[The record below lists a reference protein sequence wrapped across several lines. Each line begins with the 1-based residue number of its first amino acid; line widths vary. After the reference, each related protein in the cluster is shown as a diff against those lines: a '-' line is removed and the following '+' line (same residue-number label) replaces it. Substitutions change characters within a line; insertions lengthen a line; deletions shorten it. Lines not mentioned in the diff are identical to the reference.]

1 MPRAKFPPKEQKPF
15 EDNHPQRAWELRLS
29 WWLRFHFSIII
40 IFLIF
45 YVLFEF
51 IHHIDLDIIFQVNHN
66 LGEGMEKEPLDI
78 CESLKI
84 MENIALQAE
93 EGIRNKGNP
102 SSSYLAQEHSLNN
115 DKPKKILNKINQEL
129 LKKYNRLKDEPLIAR
144 ITVLDE
150 KENEST
156 YYINRVIY
164 TENSISYGSPIGRI
178 ASHKV
183 GDEVEI
189 IINGQNKSF
198 EILERILFHT
208 TKYNGIWD
216 STDTKVEQE
225 DSENFI
231 TSLREFCE
239 LQSQTIEDFLATLIK
254 EEKLSQIVQKD
265 IKRKIIRNMSL
276 RDQPILDKFQDD
288 IFRLPLDEKLLILGP
303 PGTGK
308 TTTLIKRLGQKLD
321 ILNLDEDEKELI
333 ENFSTTSNYKNSW
346 LMFAPTE
353 LLTLYVKEAFNKEG
367 IPASDRNIKTW
378 DDYRRF
384 LTRGILDIL
393 KSETGTS
400 TLILAENKPILKS
413 NTLSNSIDLYEK
425 FTLFYNQQ
433 IKLDL
438 EKSNDWL
445 LENIENEIIIEAS
458 QYIQDILKSTENLEI
473 SHLRSI
479 DRLNSQFLEQI
490 KTYQE
495 EVSKVITGSLQV
507 IYRKDNEFLKK
518 LNVFIKE
525 IEKDSLSIDNIE
537 EDENDTLSKNE
548 LTRGYNSA
556 IRSYARIMV
565 NGKKLNPKSK
575 NAKII
580 KWLDN
585 RLMSEEKIIVL
596 GKKINILTHLRKF
609 LNPMKLYV
617 SKIPSQ
623 YKNFRTKKENAHWYD
638 LDKKTS
644 NFVNPLEVDII
655 LLLTLKSLNAIRAT
669 FSTTEQENNSYFVT
683 YQPLFNEYRN
693 QILVDE
699 ATDFSPIQ
707 LACMLELTNQKIRS
721 FFACGDF
728 NQRITTFGIQTKEE
742 MKWISNEFDIRE
754 INIHYRQSKKLTK
767 LAKMIVNETID
778 DTIDDNEFSPVL
790 VENINDTE
798 TLSLWLKDR
807 ISEIEKLVEFLPS
820 IAIFVNS
827 EKEVETITKSLNKVM
842 MEKNIQVK
850 GYPNGQ
856 GKGQDEDIKV
866 FNIKHIKGLEF
877 EAVFFVNVDR
887 LAKEK
892 PLLFDKYL
900 YVGVTRATTYLGISC
915 EESLP
920 KQIEHTRNM
929 FIDNWD
935 K

>member
-1 MPRAKFPPKEQKPF
+1 
-15 EDNHPQRAWELRLS
+15 
-29 WWLRFHFSIII
+29 
-40 IFLIF
+40 
-45 YVLFEF
+45 
-51 IHHIDLDIIFQVNHN
+51 
-66 LGEGMEKEPLDI
+66 MEKEPIDI

-84 MENIALQAE
+84 MEDIALQAE

-115 DKPKKILNKINQEL
+115 NKPKKALDKISQDL
-129 LKKYNRLKDEPLIAR
+129 LDKYHILKDEPLIAR
-144 ITVLDE
+144 VTVLDE
-150 KENEST
+150 YDNKT
-156 YYINRVIY
+156 IHYINRINYVSNP
-164 TENSISYGSPIGRI
+164 ECISYNSPKGKF
-178 ASHKV
+178 ASRTV
-183 GDEVEI
+183 GDKVEI
-189 IINGQNKSF
+189 IINGQNESF
-198 EILERILFHT
+198 EILERIIFH
-208 TKYNGIWD
+208 TKYNGVWD
-216 STDTKVEQE
+216 SINTKVEQE

-239 LQSQTIEDFLATLIK
+239 LQSQTIEDFLANLMK
-254 EEKLSQIVQKD
+254 EEKLSKIVQKD
-265 IKRKIIRNMSL
+265 IKRKISRSKSL

-308 TTTLIKRLGQKLD
+308 TTTLIKRVGQKLD
-321 ILNLDEDEKELI
+321 IVNLDEDEKELLD
-333 ENFSTTSNYKNSW
+333 NFPTKLNYKDSW
-346 LMFAPTE
+346 LMFTPTE
-353 LLTLYVKEAFNKEG
+353 LLAHYVKEAFSKEG
-367 IPASDRNIKTW
+367 IPAPDRNIQTW
-378 DDYRRF
+378 DDYRRY

-413 NTLSNSIDLYEK
+413 NTLSNSIALYEE

-433 IKLDL
+433 IKLEL

-445 LENIENEIIIEAS
+445 LENIENKIIIEAS
-458 QYIQDILKSTENLEI
+458 QYIQEILKSTKNLEI

-479 DRLNSQFLEQI
+479 DRLNSQFSEQI

-495 EVSKVITGSLQV
+495 EVSKTITGSLQI
-507 IYRKDNEFLKK
+507 IYGQDNEFLKK
-518 LNVFIKE
+518 LNIFIKE

-537 EDENDTLSKNE
+537 EDENDTLSKSE

-556 IRSYARIMV
+556 IRSYARTIA
-565 NGKKLNPKSK
+565 NGKELNPKSK

-596 GKKINILTHLRKF
+596 GKKINILIHLRKF
-609 LNPMKLYV
+609 LNPMKSYV
-617 SKIPSQ
+617 TKIPSQ
-623 YKNFRTKKENAHWYD
+623 YKNFRTKTENTHWYD
-638 LDKKTS
+638 LDKKIS
-644 NFVNPLEVDII
+644 NWVNPLEVDII

-669 FSTTEQENNSYFVT
+669 FSTIEQENNSYLVT

-707 LACMLELTNQKIRS
+707 LACMLELTNQNIRS

-728 NQRITTFGIQTKEE
+728 NQRITTFGTQTKEE
-742 MKWISNEFDIRE
+742 MKWVSKEFDIRE
-754 INIHYRQSKKLTK
+754 INIHYRQSKKLTN
-767 LAKMIVNETID
+767 LAKMFVNETID
-778 DTIDDNEFSPVL
+778 EAIDDNETSPVL
-790 VENINDTE
+790 VENISDTE

-807 ISEIEKLVEFLPS
+807 ISEIEKIVAFLPS

-827 EKEVETITKSLNKVM
+827 AEEVETITKSLNKAM

-850 GYPNGQ
+850 GYPNGE
-856 GKGQDEDIKV
+856 GKGQDGDIRV

-877 EAVFFVNVDR
+877 EAVFFINIDK
-887 LAKEK
+887 LAEDK

-915 EESLP
+915 EDLLP
-920 KQIEHTRNM
+920 TQIEHTRSM
-929 FIDNWD
+929 FIDEWLN
-935 K
+935 